1 MEKKNVNLYVYIK
14 KKIYIYIYIYISGKW
29 WQMAF
34 VSSVVKAMRIVFMP
48 RDIVNQ

>member
-14 KKIYIYIYIYISGKW
+14 FIYIYISGRW

-48 RDIVNQ
+48 RGIVNQ